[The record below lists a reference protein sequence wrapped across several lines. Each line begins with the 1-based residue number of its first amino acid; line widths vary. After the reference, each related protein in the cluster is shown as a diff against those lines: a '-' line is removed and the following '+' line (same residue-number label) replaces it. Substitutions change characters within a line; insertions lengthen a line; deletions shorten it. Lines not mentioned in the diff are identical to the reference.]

1 MQRATLK
8 ETKGVGGLNTEA
20 TVRDIPHLVVVD
32 TYSGWREHLYD
43 EGDREREWLGLPL
56 AELVRQNK
64 IHLTVLHWDDW
75 LAYEQQIGSFMDWMP
90 FPATRPA
97 EPLRPPA
104 TRAKRTISGITVQPV
119 PALDPA
125 FAYPF
130 SMGLS
135 PLTYGLL
142 ADSDPLF
149 LMSYVLKGHLEALHR
164 LDPIAAILL
173 PMFGGLGY
181 VSQLSRATSAGLVGI
196 PFGVVVT
203 DTSYRR
209 QVANEEGLWTRPAIT
224 RRQMEDLSLALAD
237 ITIGFGPR
245 AEQTARTGTDGAVFL
260 KVPREIKDGLAE
272 EIIKIAAPQDSLM
285 RLNFFIEA
293 PLQGSAGTLAMLDA
307 ACILRDRNLG
317 LDAPI
322 ACSGMNMVFA
332 PHKPKD
338 FKAYWSGRGWVRNIV
353 ESGYWCWTNAPR
365 ATHGAVNV
373 RVYPTRFDHLPAIA
387 EELARGSLVLLSDA
401 AAEGLP
407 PLPAV
412 VRLGESP
419 TPDAI
424 ADRITTL
431 QGMGAREAD
440 RIRQDLCHIVGA
452 HLASRTRTDE
462 VDRFCSGIHQLM
474 TGRCVAPR
482 LGQAARLLLDRKN
495 CLSAIPKRTP
505 SSSLT
510 AHPTLA
516 VAVACYE
523 MGDLVIET
531 IESVWLSTRIPDELI
546 LVDDGSAG
554 EATRSAIARLERS
567 AATRSLPLTVICQ
580 ANSGLA
586 GARNAALAAAHSSH
600 ISFLDGDDLIAPDFY
615 ALAMNVF
622 TDNPELG
629 GVAAWAEVFGEGTP
643 DAFWNAPQAELPLLL
658 VENTIIVPCVMPVQL
673 LRSLGGYDAGQ
684 RYNYEDW
691 ELAVRLL
698 AAGWPIVTIPRYLQR
713 YRVRADS
720 LLRTMS
726 DVQNQVMRER
736 FFASHRQVCS
746 QFATEVAL
754 QIEHRLFLCSAAAA
768 ASKYLPSR
776 WQLNVRKVYTS
787 LRRLVVRSNP
797 GAQ

>member
-1 MQRATLK
+1 MS
-8 ETKGVGGLNTEA
+8 EGVGRLNTE
-20 TVRDIPHLVVVD
+20 TSVRGTPHLVVVE
-32 TYSGWREHLYD
+32 TYSGWREHVYD
-43 EGDREREWLGLPL
+43 DGDGEREWLGLPL
-56 AELVRQNK
+56 VELARQCK
-64 IHLTVLHWDDW
+64 IRLTILNWDEW
-75 LAYEQQIGSFMDWMP
+75 LAYEQQTGSFMDWMP

-97 EPLRPPA
+97 QHYTPQA
-104 TRAKRTISGITVQPV
+104 TRAKRTINGITVQSI
-119 PALDPA
+119 PARDPA
-125 FAYPF
+125 FGHPF

-149 LMSYVLKGHLEALHR
+149 LMSYVLKGHLESLHR
-164 LDPIAAILL
+164 RDPISAILL
-173 PMFGGLGY
+173 PMFGGVGY
-181 VSQLSRATSAGLVGI
+181 VSQLSRATGAGLTEI

-209 QVANEEGLWTRPAIT
+209 QIANEEGLWTRPAMT

-237 ITIGFGPR
+237 IAIGFGPR
-245 AEQTARTGTDGAVFL
+245 AEQTARDGTDGAAFL
-260 KVPREIKDGLAE
+260 KAPREVKIGLAE
-272 EIIKIAAPQDSLM
+272 ELIKIAAPKDVSTH
-285 RLNFFIEA
+285 LNFFIEA

-307 ACILRDRNLG
+307 AHILRDRKLQ

-332 PHKPKD
+332 PHRPGD
-338 FKAYWSGRGWVRNIV
+338 FKAYWSGRGWVRNVV
-353 ESGYWCWTNAPR
+353 ETGYWRWTNEPR

-387 EELARGSLVLLSDA
+387 EELAVGSFVLLSDA

-407 PLPAV
+407 PLPAAV
-412 VRLGESP
+412 LLGESP

-424 ADRITTL
+424 ADRIATL
-431 QGMGAREAD
+431 QRIGAAEVD
-440 RIRQDLCHIVGA
+440 RIRQDLCHIVAA
-452 HLASRTRTDE
+452 HLESRTRTEELDQ
-462 VDRFCSGIHQLM
+462 FCSGIRQLI
-474 TGRCVAPR
+474 TGRCVVPR

-495 CLSAIPKRTP
+495 PLHSIQKVALP
-505 SSSLT
+505 SSLP
-510 AHPTLA
+510 AHPTLT

-531 IESVWLSTRIPDELI
+531 IESVWRSTRIPDEVI

-567 AATRSLPLTVICQ
+567 AATRSLPLTVISQ
-580 ANSGLA
+580 ANRGLA
-586 GARNAALAAAHSSH
+586 GARNAALAAARSSH
-600 ISFLDGDDLIAPDFY
+600 ISFLDGDDLIATDFY
-615 ALAMNVF
+615 ALAINIF
-622 TDNPELG
+622 TANPELG
-629 GVAAWAEVFGEGTP
+629 GVAAWAEVFGEGVQ

-658 VENTIIVPCVMPVQL
+658 VENTVIVPCVMPVEL
-673 LRSLGGYDAGQ
+673 LRSLGGYDTRQ

-698 AAGWPIVTIPRYLQR
+698 AAGRPIVTIPRYLQR

-736 FFASHRQVCS
+736 FFASHRQVCA
-746 QFATEVAL
+746 QFAPEVAL

-768 ASKYLPSR
+768 ASKSLPSH
-776 WQLNVRKVYTS
+776 WELNARKVYTR
-787 LRRLVVRSNP
+787 LRQLGVRSNS
-797 GAQ
+797 GAR